1 MAWTYTTLKTAI
13 QDYLQTTESSFVSNL
28 PTFITQAEERILRTV
43 QLPDFK
49 KNVTAN
55 VTNGNQYLAMPS
67 DFLSQYSMAIDNSG
81 YEYLLFKDTNFI
93 REVSPDVTVTGVP
106 KYYGIFDDSNF
117 ILGPTPNSNYSVELH
132 YLYKPLSISV
142 DPSGTSWLRTNA
154 ENALLYGSLIEAY
167 TYLMGDPD
175 LMSLY
180 QSKFDESHAQL
191 KILGEV
197 SHTTELSGCCFVR
210 SDNAY
215 RR

>member
-142 DPSGTSWLRTNA
+142 DPSGTSWLGTNA
-154 ENALLYGSLIEAY
+154 ENARLYGSLIEAY
-167 TYLMGDPD
+167 TYLKGDPD

-180 QSKFDESHAQL
+180 QSKFDESLAQL
-191 KILGEV
+191 KILGEGYN
-197 SHTTELSGCCFVR
+197 TTDNYRSGAVFVR
-210 SDNAY
+210 
-215 RR
+215 RG

>member
-55 VTNGNQYLAMPS
+55 VSNGNQYLAMPS

-117 ILGPTPNSNYSVELH
+117 ILGPTPNSNYFVELH

-142 DPSGTSWLRTNA
+142 DPSGTSWLGTNA
-154 ENALLYGSLIEAY
+154 ENSLLYGSLIEAY
-167 TYLMGDPD
+167 TYLKGDPD

-180 QSKFDESHAQL
+180 QSKFDESLAQL
-191 KILGEV
+191 KILGEGYN
-197 SHTTELSGCCFVR
+197 TTDNSSGVQPR
-210 SDNAY
+210 
-215 RR
+215 

>member
-13 QDYLQTTESSFVSNL
+13 QDYLQTTESSFVSNI

-55 VTNGNQYLAMPS
+55 VSNGDQYLAMPS

-117 ILGPTPNSNYSVELH
+117 ILGPTPNADFFVELH

-142 DPSGTSWLRTNA
+142 DPSGTSWLGTNA
-154 ENALLYGSLIEAY
+154 ENSMLYGSLIEAY
-167 TYLMGDPD
+167 TYLKGDPD

-180 QSKFDESHAQL
+180 QSKFDESLAQL
-191 KILGEV
+191 KILGEGYN
-197 SHTTELSGCCFVR
+197 TTDNYRSGSVFVR
-210 SDNAY
+210 
-215 RR
+215 RG

>member
-13 QDYLQTTESSFVSNL
+13 QDYLQTTESSFVSNI

-55 VTNGNQYLAMPS
+55 VSNGNQYLAMPS

-93 REVSPDVTVTGVP
+93 REVSPDVTAKGVP

-117 ILGPTPNSNYSVELH
+117 ILGPTPNSNYIVELH

-142 DPSGTSWLRTNA
+142 DPSGTSWLGTNA
-154 ENALLYGSLIEAY
+154 ENSLLYGSLIEAY
-167 TYLMGDPD
+167 TYLKGDPD

-180 QSKFDESHAQL
+180 QSKFDESLAQL
-191 KILGEV
+191 KILGEGYN
-197 SHTTELSGCCFVR
+197 TTDNYRSGSVFVR
-210 SDNAY
+210 
-215 RR
+215 RG

>member
-55 VTNGNQYLAMPS
+55 VTNGNQYLAMPT
-67 DFLSQYSMAIDNSG
+67 DFLSQYSMAIDNTG

-93 REVSPDVTVTGVP
+93 REVSPDVTVKGVP

-117 ILGPTPNSNYSVELH
+117 ILGPTPNSNYFVELH

-142 DPSGTSWLRTNA
+142 DPSGTSWLGTNA
-154 ENALLYGSLIEAY
+154 ENSLLYGSLIEAY
-167 TYLMGDPD
+167 TYLKGDPD

-180 QSKFDESHAQL
+180 QSKFDESLAQL
-191 KILGEV
+191 KILGEGYN
-197 SHTTELSGCCFVR
+197 TTDNYRSGAVFVR
-210 SDNAY
+210 
-215 RR
+215 RG

>member
-55 VTNGNQYLAMPS
+55 VSNGNQYLAMPS

-117 ILGPTPNSNYSVELH
+117 ILGPTPNSNYFVELH

-142 DPSGTSWLRTNA
+142 DPSGTSWLGTNA
-154 ENALLYGSLIEAY
+154 ENSLLYGSLIEAY
-167 TYLMGDPD
+167 TYLKGDPD

-180 QSKFDESHAQL
+180 QSKFDESLAQL
-191 KILGEV
+191 KILGEGYN
-197 SHTTELSGCCFVR
+197 TTDNYRSGSVFVR
-210 SDNAY
+210 
-215 RR
+215 RG

>member
-55 VTNGNQYLAMPS
+55 VSTGNQYLAMPS

-117 ILGPTPNSNYSVELH
+117 ILGPTPNSNYFVELH

-142 DPSGTSWLRTNA
+142 DPSGTSWLGTNA
-154 ENALLYGSLIEAY
+154 ENSLLYGSLIEAY
-167 TYLMGDPD
+167 TYLKGDPD

-180 QSKFDESHAQL
+180 QSKFDESLAQL
-191 KILGEV
+191 KILGEGYN
-197 SHTTELSGCCFVR
+197 TTDNYRSGAVFVR
-210 SDNAY
+210 
-215 RR
+215 RG

>member
-55 VTNGNQYLAMPS
+55 VSNGNQYLAMPS

-117 ILGPTPNSNYSVELH
+117 ILGPTPNSNYFVELH

-142 DPSGTSWLRTNA
+142 DPSGTSWLGTNA
-154 ENALLYGSLIEAY
+154 ENSLLYGSLIEAY
-167 TYLMGDPD
+167 TYLKGDPD

-180 QSKFDESHAQL
+180 QSKFDESLAQL
-191 KILGEV
+191 KILGEGYN
-197 SHTTELSGCCFVR
+197 TTDNYRSGAVFVR
-210 SDNAY
+210 
-215 RR
+215 RG

>member
-28 PTFITQAEERILRTV
+28 PTFVTQAEERILRTV

-55 VTNGNQYLAMPS
+55 VSNGDQYLAMPS

-93 REVSPDVTVTGVP
+93 REVSPDVTAKGVP

-117 ILGPTPNSNYSVELH
+117 ILGPTPNADFFVELH
-132 YLYKPLSISV
+132 YLYKPLSISL
-142 DPSGTSWLRTNA
+142 DPSGTSWLGTNA
-154 ENALLYGSLIEAY
+154 ENSMLYGSLIEAY
-167 TYLMGDPD
+167 TYLKGDPD

-180 QSKFDESHAQL
+180 QSKFDESLAQL
-191 KILGEV
+191 KILGEGYN
-197 SHTTELSGCCFVR
+197 TTDNYRSGSVFVR
-210 SDNAY
+210 
-215 RR
+215 RG

>member
-55 VTNGNQYLAMPS
+55 VSNGNQYLAMPS
-67 DFLSQYSMAIDNSG
+67 DYLSQYSMAIDNSG

-117 ILGPTPNSNYSVELH
+117 ILGPTPNSNYFVELH

-142 DPSGTSWLRTNA
+142 DPSGTSWLGTNA
-154 ENALLYGSLIEAY
+154 ENSLLYGSLIEAY
-167 TYLMGDPD
+167 TYLKGDPD

-180 QSKFDESHAQL
+180 QSKFDESLAQL
-191 KILGEV
+191 KILGEGYN
-197 SHTTELSGCCFVR
+197 TTDNYRSGAVFVR
-210 SDNAY
+210 
-215 RR
+215 RG

>member
-1 MAWTYTTLKTAI
+1 MLMAWTYTTLKTAI
-13 QDYLQTTESSFVSNL
+13 QDYLQSTESSFVTNL

-55 VTNGNQYLAMPS
+55 VSSGNQYLAMPS

-117 ILGPTPNSNYSVELH
+117 ILGPTPDANYTIELH
-132 YLYKPLSISV
+132 YYYDPPSIV
-142 DPSGTSWLRTNA
+142 TSGASWLGDNA
-154 ENALLYGSLIEAY
+154 DTTLLYGSLVEAY
-167 TYLMGDPD
+167 TFMKGESDMLQ
-175 LMSLY
+175 LY
-180 QSKFDESHAQL
+180 ASRYKEA
-191 KILGEV
+191 LGE
-197 SHTTELSGCCFVR
+197 LSVVDVKSKR
-210 SDNAY
+210 DIY
-215 RR
+215 RDGEIRPQ

>member
-13 QDYLQTTESSFVSNL
+13 QDYLQTTESSFVSNI

-55 VTNGNQYLAMPS
+55 VSNGNEYLAMPS

-81 YEYLLFKDTNFI
+81 YEYLLFKHTNFI

-117 ILGPTPNSNYSVELH
+117 ILGPTPNADYFVELH

-142 DPSGTSWLRTNA
+142 DPSGTSWLGTNA
-154 ENALLYGSLIEAY
+154 ENSMLYGSLIEAY
-167 TYLMGDPD
+167 TYLKGDPD

-180 QSKFDESHAQL
+180 QSKFDESLAQL
-191 KILGEV
+191 KILGEGYN
-197 SHTTELSGCCFVR
+197 TTDNYRSGSVFVR
-210 SDNAY
+210 
-215 RR
+215 RG

>member
-28 PTFITQAEERILRTV
+28 PTFVTQAEERILSTV

-49 KNVTAN
+49 QNVTAN
-55 VTNGNQYLAMPS
+55 VSNGDQYLAMPS

-117 ILGPTPNSNYSVELH
+117 ILGPTPNSNYFVELH

-142 DPSGTSWLRTNA
+142 EPSGTSWLGTNA

-167 TYLMGDPD
+167 TYLKGDPD

-180 QSKFDESHAQL
+180 QSKFDESLAQL
-191 KILGEV
+191 KILGEGYN
-197 SHTTELSGCCFVR
+197 TTDNYRSGAVFI
-210 SDNAY
+210 
-215 RR
+215 RRG

>member
-13 QDYLQTTESSFVSNL
+13 QDYLQTTESSFVSNI

-55 VTNGNQYLAMPS
+55 VSNGNEYLAMPS

-93 REVSPDVTVTGVP
+93 REVSPDVTAKGVP

-117 ILGPTPNSNYSVELH
+117 ILGPTPNADFFVELH

-142 DPSGTSWLRTNA
+142 DPSGTSWLGTNA
-154 ENALLYGSLIEAY
+154 ENSMLYGSLIEAY
-167 TYLMGDPD
+167 TYLKGDPD

-180 QSKFDESHAQL
+180 QSKFDESLAQL
-191 KILGEV
+191 KILGEGYN
-197 SHTTELSGCCFVR
+197 TTDNYRSGSVFVR
-210 SDNAY
+210 
-215 RR
+215 RG

>member
-55 VTNGNQYLAMPS
+55 VSNGNQYLAMPS

-93 REVSPDVTVTGVP
+93 REVSPDVTAKGVP

-117 ILGPTPNSNYSVELH
+117 ILGPTPNADFFVELH
-132 YLYKPLSISV
+132 YLYKPLSISL
-142 DPSGTSWLRTNA
+142 DPSGTSWLGTNA
-154 ENALLYGSLIEAY
+154 ENSMLYGSLIEAY
-167 TYLMGDPD
+167 TYLKGDPD

-180 QSKFDESHAQL
+180 QSKFDESLAQL
-191 KILGEV
+191 KILGEGYN
-197 SHTTELSGCCFVR
+197 TTDNYRSGSVFVR
-210 SDNAY
+210 
-215 RR
+215 RG

>member
-55 VTNGNQYLAMPS
+55 VSNGNQYLAMPS

-117 ILGPTPNSNYSVELH
+117 ILGPTPNSNYFVELH

-142 DPSGTSWLRTNA
+142 DPSGTSWLGTNA
-154 ENALLYGSLIEAY
+154 ENSLLYGSLIEAY
-167 TYLMGDPD
+167 TYLKGDPD

-180 QSKFDESHAQL
+180 QSKFDESLAQL
-191 KILGEV
+191 KILGEGYN
-197 SHTTELSGCCFVR
+197 TTDNYRSGAVFVR
-210 SDNAY
+210 SG
-215 RR
+215 

>member
-55 VTNGNQYLAMPS
+55 VSNGNQYLAMPS

-117 ILGPTPNSNYSVELH
+117 ILGPTPNSNYFVELH

-142 DPSGTSWLRTNA
+142 DPSGTSWLGTNA
-154 ENALLYGSLIEAY
+154 ENSMLYGSLIEAY
-167 TYLMGDPD
+167 TYLKGDPD

-180 QSKFDESHAQL
+180 QSKFDESLAQL
-191 KILGEV
+191 KILGEGYN
-197 SHTTELSGCCFVR
+197 TTDNYRSGAVFVR
-210 SDNAY
+210 
-215 RR
+215 RG

>member
-49 KNVTAN
+49 KNVTAS

-142 DPSGTSWLRTNA
+142 DPSGTSWLGTNA

-167 TYLMGDPD
+167 TYLKGDPD

-180 QSKFDESHAQL
+180 QSKFDESLAQL
-191 KILGEV
+191 KILGEGYN
-197 SHTTELSGCCFVR
+197 TTDNYRSGAVFVR
-210 SDNAY
+210 
-215 RR
+215 RG